1 MELRIQQTFGQ
12 IGIRTE
18 NAQLKIK
25 QNLLPKAN
33 IDVQLGDM
41 TINEVR
47 STVDTDWSKVQAEM
61 GLENLTYSRQEVVA
75 WAKEAAVS
83 AIQTYAAEGDYHASV
98 PSSGDHIAAWEK
110 QQSSGKEPEVTLA
123 ALPSVGSL
131 QIDFSTRSLQVDSEQ
146 PLVSVNSD
154 QETIQISA
162 NRAGVDVYVQQKFA
176 VQISAV
182 KGQKIDNQF

>member
-1 MELRIQQTFGQ
+1 
-12 IGIRTE
+12 
-18 NAQLKIK
+18 
-25 QNLLPKAN
+25 
-33 IDVQLGDM
+33 
-41 TINEVR
+41 
-47 STVDTDWSKVQAEM
+47 VD
-61 GLENLTYSRQEVVA
+61 
-75 WAKEAAVS
+75 
-83 AIQTYAAEGDYHASV
+83 
-98 PSSGDHIAAWEK
+98 
-110 QQSSGKEPEVTLA
+110 VTLA